1 MPKYYVKSGQIKFII
16 DASDHVSAI
25 LAALKHYKGR
35 GVMTGAKIC
44 VSEQGFEDFKK
55 WTCYDTD
62 KYMKKA
68 R

>member
-16 DASDHVSAI
+16 DSPDHISAI

-35 GVMTGAKIC
+35 GVMTGLKVCI
-44 VSEQGFEDFKK
+44 SENGFDDFHQ

-62 KYMKKA
+62 EYIRKT
-68 R
+68 